1 MTILICLVL
10 KATQRSKLLFLSNNQ
25 QKRYEH
31 ILSVAERIDKIAIQ
45 YGLVG
50 KDSISIR
57 DSAIREFQEET
68 GLTISKIESK
78 GFYYWEGEDDFKYFV
93 FLYKATEYTE
103 ELKSAMDEGNVFRM
117 DKKELESCIVIVWTY
132 GE

>member
-1 MTILICLVL
+1 MTVLICLVL

-31 ILSVAERIDKIAIQ
+31 ILSVTERIDKIAIQ

-78 GFYYWEGEDDFKYFV
+78 GFYYWEGEDNFKYFV

-103 ELKSAMDEGNVFRM
+103 ELKSAMDEGNVFWM

>member
-103 ELKSAMDEGNVFRM
+103 ELKSAMDEGNVLWM

>member
-1 MTILICLVL
+1 M
-10 KATQRSKLLFLSNNQ
+10 SNNQ

-31 ILSVAERIDKIAIQ
+31 ILSVTERIDKIAIQ

-57 DSAIREFQEET
+57 DSA
-68 GLTISKIESK
+68 ISKIESK

-103 ELKSAMDEGNVFRM
+103 ELKSAMDEGNVFWM

>member
-31 ILSVAERIDKIAIQ
+31 ILSVTERIDKIAIQ

-68 GLTISKIESK
+68 GFTLSKLESK

-103 ELKSAMDEGNVFRM
+103 ELKSAMDEGNVFWM